1 MLHSQ
6 MKIVNCAVSTN
17 DLHYKGKH
25 LMFHDVVLFVLVLKD
40 FTDHIVN
47 RAINRFPYRMDIYKV
62 LLDQQVYNFS
72 IYPCNVDLKKI
83 CMYI

>member
-47 RAINRFPYRMDIYKV
+47 RARNKTNITFNSCLGDTVTF
-62 LLDQQVYNFS
+62 
-72 IYPCNVDLKKI
+72 
-83 CMYI
+83 

>member
-17 DLHYKGKH
+17 NLHYKGKQ
-25 LMFHDVVLFVLVLKD
+25 LMFPDVVLFVLVLKD

-47 RAINRFPYRMDIYKV
+47 RAINR
-62 LLDQQVYNFS
+62 
-72 IYPCNVDLKKI
+72 
-83 CMYI
+83 